1 MSSENYT
8 DERRQY
14 YRIDDSAIFSY
25 RKLDDGILENHKQS
39 SNTFEIVEIFSQI
52 NRQMSTSLGRICEH
66 SADVA
71 SYLKGMDKKIEL
83 LVQMYLFNDDPLN
96 NSSHRQL
103 NIGAGGLA
111 FGTDEKLEQDT
122 LIAMDLILSTDLL
135 CLHLT
140 GNVIHISDND
150 SRDFA
155 YRASVSFTNISDI
168 EADQIMKHIMRIQA
182 ERLRL
187 EKNL

>member
-25 RKLDDGILENHKQS
+25 RKLPEGVLADQKAS
-39 SNTFEIVEIFSQI
+39 SNTFEMVELFSQI
-52 NRQMSTSLGRICEH
+52 NRQMSTSLGRICDH
-66 SADVA
+66 SADIA

-83 LVQMYLFNDDPLN
+83 LVQMYLFNDTPLTN
-96 NSSHRQL
+96 GSRRQL
-103 NIGAGGLA
+103 NLGAGGLA

-140 GNVIHISDND
+140 GKVLNISDNE
-150 SRDFA
+150 SGDFA